1 MKLPVTPENFEQLK
15 SGQRTVEY
23 RDAHITFVNEATGET
38 ITKIVDSVGLT
49 QTSKITE
56 VLANRNHLFTD
67 DVVISFHLGDAKTFK
82 QVIVGAGSVVN
93 GSAYVYRG
101 PRYMPLAAAVPA
113 PAMTVAG
120 VGVSPRGAVPA
131 PSLLLHTLV
140 ENAIKHHQNQSDP
153 VIRVHVRIE
162 SENGSLHIHVLD
174 NGPGIADPDIAV
186 GKGVGLSNTRQRLQ
200 ALYGDKSTFE
210 LENRAEG
217 GLHVHIALPLRS
229 HAALQPA

>member
-82 QVIVGAGSVVN
+82 QVIVGDMPNNPEEDNLV
-93 GSAYVYRG
+93 RG
-101 PRYMPLAAAVPA
+101 RF
-113 PAMTVAG
+113 
-120 VGVSPRGAVPA
+120 
-131 PSLLLHTLV
+131 
-140 ENAIKHHQNQSDP
+140 D
-153 VIRVHVRIE
+153 
-162 SENGSLHIHVLD
+162 
-174 NGPGIADPDIAV
+174 
-186 GKGVGLSNTRQRLQ
+186 
-200 ALYGDKSTFE
+200 LYGGP
-210 LENRAEG
+210 LEGR
-217 GLHVHIALPLRS
+217 
-229 HAALQPA
+229 HAC